1 MDNKQVRKAA
11 TVAVDFSPEQLDQ
24 YLQEDPGGPVSMLN
38 LLRFRPDGGRERY
51 FEYVDAIRDIGERVG
66 LKLRFVGMGGTP
78 LAAEPGQEWDA
89 VAIVE
94 YPSRQ
99 AFADMV
105 RSPEYQA
112 SAHLRTEALVE
123 ATLQPT
129 QAL

>member
-1 MDNKQVRKAA
+1 M
-11 TVAVDFSPEQLDQ
+11 VDLIDEQLER
-24 YLQEDPGGPVSMLN
+24 YLAEGPDEPVVMLN
-38 LLRFRPDGGRERY
+38 LLRFKLDGGRDRY
-51 FEYVDAIRDIGERVG
+51 FEYVEAMAPVMPKYGLELVYVG
-66 LKLRFVGMGGTP
+66 SGDMP

-89 VAIVE
+89 VVLVR

-112 SAHLRTEALVE
+112 VEHLRAEGLIE

-129 QAL
+129 TPIG